1 MGEKERLGAG
11 TESKCLKRSELRDV
25 CLGRLCCPPGSAGQ
39 LGRRNL
45 KQSWS
50 GVNIRPRGTAV
61 FWNLPPTS
69 LASSEV
75 RGVRRTGHHLRCQLG
90 LDCLNSHNTRY
101 FREFLFL
108 QAVTVDSLTKLWLEA
123 KAIVLACIMEML
135 KRTFWAGFSSFTF
148 LRLSQELDAGVWLQ
162 TPIVA
167 QLSELGQVL
176 QSLQVSN
183 LLFSC

>member
-1 MGEKERLGAG
+1 MRKKGLELAQ
-11 TESKCLKRSELRDV
+11 KRSELWDV
-25 CLGRLCCPPGSAGQ
+25 CLGCPCCAPGSVGQ

-45 KQSWS
+45 KQSRS

-75 RGVRRTGHHLRCQLG
+75 RGVRRTGHHLGRQLG

-101 FREFLFL
+101 FRELSI
-108 QAVTVDSLTKLWLEA
+108 SLDCYCRLAQKPWLEA

-135 KRTFWAGFSSFTF
+135 KRTFWVGFSSFTF
-148 LRLSQELDAGVWLQ
+148 LRLSQDLDAGVWLQ
-162 TPIVA
+162 MPIVA
-167 QLSELGQVL
+167 QLSERGQVL

>member
-1 MGEKERLGAG
+1 MDAKERLGAG
-11 TESKCLKRSELRDV
+11 TESKCSKRSQLRDV
-25 CLGRLCCPPGSAGQ
+25 CLGCPCCLPRSAGQ

-50 GVNIRPRGTAV
+50 GVTIRPRGTAV

-75 RGVRRTGHHLRCQLG
+75 RGVRRTGHHLWHQLG

-101 FREFLFL
+101 FKELSISPGCYCR
-108 QAVTVDSLTKLWLEA
+108 LTQKPWLEA

-148 LRLSQELDAGVWLQ
+148 LRLSQELDAGAWLQ
-162 TPIVA
+162 TLIVA

>member
-1 MGEKERLGAG
+1 MRKKGLELAQ
-11 TESKCLKRSELRDV
+11 KRSELWDV
-25 CLGRLCCPPGSAGQ
+25 CLGCPCCAPGSAGQ

-45 KQSWS
+45 KRSLS

-69 LASSEV
+69 LASFEV
-75 RGVRRTGHHLRCQLG
+75 RGVRRTGHHLRRQLG

-101 FREFLFL
+101 FRELS
-108 QAVTVDSLTKLWLEA
+108 TSLDCYYRLAQKPWLEA
-123 KAIVLACIMEML
+123 KAIILACIMEML

-162 TPIVA
+162 MPIVA
-167 QLSELGQVL
+167 QLSERGQVL

>member
-1 MGEKERLGAG
+1 MRKKGLELAQ
-11 TESKCLKRSELRDV
+11 KRSELWDV
-25 CLGRLCCPPGSAGQ
+25 CLGCPCCAPGSVGQ

-45 KQSWS
+45 KQSRS

-75 RGVRRTGHHLRCQLG
+75 RGVRRTVHHLRRQLG

-101 FREFLFL
+101 FRELSI
-108 QAVTVDSLTKLWLEA
+108 SLDCYCRLAQKPWLEA

-135 KRTFWAGFSSFTF
+135 KRTFWVGFSSFTF
-148 LRLSQELDAGVWLQ
+148 LRLSQDLDAGVWLQ
-162 TPIVA
+162 MPIVA
-167 QLSELGQVL
+167 QLSERGQVL